1 MEFLLTVTLA
11 LVQPTG
17 GMPKEVKAAKEKLE
31 KAPDDAKANQ
41 TVGLY
46 LLTRRDPASIEF
58 LKKASDPSLKRAAAA
73 EAEGDLLKAAKAWYN
88 TKSYPAKERAA
99 LCLEKLW
106 TTSQDPAP
114 LRPKLAEFAAP
125 PAGYQK
131 YEQKASAAG
140 WWPLT
145 DEFGSGVDSRF
156 AWTGSKSLK
165 LLPTKGGKGNPDG
178 WASAHCLSFPV
189 GQAKRVTASIYL
201 FCYDTDFG
209 GQFNVYFTDGLEKR
223 VGAAQVAIIPDQPFW
238 KRYEVSADVPAGTVL
253 ASMRIDCKITKGA
266 VWCDEVNMTDG
277 TRDLFMGGGLER

>member
-1 MEFLLTVTLA
+1 MESVLAIALA
-11 LVQPTG
+11 LIQSAG
-17 GMPKEVKAAKEKLE
+17 EMPAEVKAARLKLE

-46 LLTRRDPASIEF
+46 LLARRDPAAVEH
-58 LKKASDPSLKRAAAA
+58 LKKASDSALKRAATL
-73 EAEGDLLKAAKAWYN
+73 EAEDPLKAAKAWYN

-99 LCLEKLW
+99 LCVEKLW
-106 TTSQDPAP
+106 TSAQDRDAI
-114 LRPKLAEFAAP
+114 RPKLAEFAAP

-223 VGAAQVAIIPDQPFW
+223 LGAAQVAIIPDQPFW
-238 KRYEVSADVPAGTVL
+238 KRYEVSADVPPGTLL

-277 TRDLFMGGGLER
+277 SRDLFMGGGLER

>member
-1 MEFLLTVTLA
+1 MKILLATILA
-11 LVQPTG
+11 LQPAG
-17 GMPKEVKAAKEKLE
+17 EPEGVKVAKARLE

-46 LLTRRDPASIEF
+46 LLAQRDPAAVDH
-58 LKKASDPSLKRAAAA
+58 LKKASDPTLKRAATL
-73 EAEGDLLKAAKAWYN
+73 EAEDPLKAAKAWYN
-88 TKSYPAKERAA
+88 AKSYPAKERAA

-106 TTSQDPAP
+106 AGASDRDA
-114 LRPKLAEFAAP
+114 LRPKMAEFATP
-125 PAGYQK
+125 PQGYQK

-140 WWPLT
+140 WWPFN
-145 DEFGSGVDSRF
+145 DEFGCGVDPRF

-209 GQFNVYFTDGLEKR
+209 GQFNVYFTDGVEKR
-223 VGAAQVAIIPDQPFW
+223 LGSAQVAIIPDQPFW
-238 KRYEVSADVPAGTVL
+238 KRYEVSADVPPGTVL

-277 TRDLFMGGGLER
+277 TRDLFMGGGIER